1 MKTMKLF
8 TAVMMLLTV
17 LAFTALPVFADGE
30 TTTTA
35 AVTTEAQAAASSST
49 GNKAL
54 AAGIAISL
62 AAGLGALGMG
72 LATGQAGE
80 AMARQP
86 EIRGEIRTNL
96 ILGIVFMETAI
107 IYALIVAILI
117 IFVM

>member
-1 MKTMKLF
+1 MKKVKTISALVALF
-8 TAVMMLLTV
+8 TVLVVMAV
-17 LAFTALPVFADGE
+17 PVFASGD
-30 TTTTA
+30 
-35 AVTTEAQAAASSST
+35 VAAAAEASSVA
-49 GNKAL
+49 GKAL
-54 AAGIAISL
+54 GAGVAIAV

-72 LATGQAGE
+72 LATGKAAE

-86 EIRGEIRTNL
+86 EIKGDIRTNL

>member
-1 MKTMKLF
+1 MIVF
-8 TAVMMLLTV
+8 IAVLLV
-17 LAFTALPVFADGE
+17 MAVPVFASGDVSG
-30 TTTTA
+30 A
-35 AVTTEAQAAASSST
+35 AEAATVSVNGS
-49 GNKAL
+49 KAL
-54 AAGIAISL
+54 AAGIAISI

-72 LATGQAGE
+72 LATGKAAE

-86 EIRGEIRTNL
+86 EIKGDIRTNL